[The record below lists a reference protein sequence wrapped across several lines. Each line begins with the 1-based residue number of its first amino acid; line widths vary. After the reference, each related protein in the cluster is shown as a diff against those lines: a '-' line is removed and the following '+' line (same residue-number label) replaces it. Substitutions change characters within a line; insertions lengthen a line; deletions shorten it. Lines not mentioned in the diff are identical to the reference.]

1 MSRACA
7 HLRSRVAAALA
18 AFASLAGCGQ
28 RGPLT
33 LPESAAPD
41 PAPRQ
46 GAARPESPPPTGAPG
61 AGAPAEPPPGG
72 APGATPRPEDD
83 ERPKTSAENER

>member
-1 MSRACA
+1 MSRAARLCFA
-7 HLRSRVAAALA
+7 VAAASA

-33 LPESAAPD
+33 LPESERPIQRLDKSAAPT
-41 PAPRQ
+41 PTP
-46 GAARPESPPPTGAPG
+46 PPPTGAPG
-61 AGAPAEPPPGG
+61 AGTPAEPPPGG

-83 ERPKTSAENER
+83 ERPKK

>member
-1 MSRACA
+1 MSRAIRLSLA
-7 HLRSRVAAALA
+7 LAAALA

-33 LPESAAPD
+33 LPESGR
-41 PAPRQ
+41 PAQRLDQ
-46 GAARPESPPPTGAPG
+46 GAAPAPTPPPTGAPG

-72 APGATPRPEDD
+72 APGTTPRPEDD
-83 ERPKTSAENER
+83 ENVHK

>member
-1 MSRACA
+1 MSRYTRTAFGI
-7 HLRSRVAAALA
+7 AAAVA

-33 LPESAAPD
+33 LSESQRPIQRLDKGGATAPEP
-41 PAPRQ
+41 
-46 GAARPESPPPTGAPG
+46 PPPTGAPG
-61 AGAPAEPPPGG
+61 AGAPPEPPPGG

-83 ERPKTSAENER
+83 EPNKR